1 MTITKRTMLML
12 VMLVTSIGINAQV
25 DLLRRF
31 GLEPDDI
38 TPEMRAMVAAFLKH
52 RFEVVGTVMATDDF
66 EPRPYPLQG
75 ANVMLTCV
83 EDTTQMGGA
92 AVDKDG
98 NVAAYIFCRNK
109 LKDLR
114 VRVRISYIGMETYD
128 RIFTPVADKDVIGD
142 KLVVKLD
149 TVVLKSTPMTL
160 AEAEVVGELQKMYQ
174 RGDTTFFNADAY
186 ETPSGSVLLDL
197 VRRLPGL
204 RYEGG
209 ELTYMGRSIEEM
221 RLNGDPFFRHD
232 ISVAL
237 NNMPHDKIK
246 SLKVYEVPDDTLD
259 VMTDNHLV
267 MDMQTKEAVR
277 SLDFAN
283 AQAGI
288 TADLKNFLLA
298 LSGNTWVKN
307 GAQVGLQFMTRDLP
321 NGGQPTLRDVDTN
334 VDASYEQTIG
344 RTSIDAGLSHGY
356 DRSDG
361 QTEGFTQIFM
371 PGFSQRTETVSRSS
385 NKSHDYSGRVAL
397 NGNFGAQTRWR
408 MRFDLRSSDSKRRS
422 GSSNHISD
430 DLGNLI
436 SQTQRQGLTN
446 SNSRRANWDAEY
458 HHFLDSLQRNEIG
471 VSMNAG
477 YSDAKSTT
485 YSNTTS
491 LFALLADS
499 TEATQYII
507 SSPTTGYN
515 LSAGMFLNHR
525 FGEKNNIRLS
535 YGARYINNHNNQQY
549 ADRVGRIDSLSY
561 DKRNHTMAQSIA
573 SSLLID
579 NKVINLKVNM
589 AVEPTRLVVSD
600 ERMGAVER
608 NTYNTIIYSPS
619 TELKFKIGEGLSSV
633 TLGYSGSN
641 QLPSAESLSASV
653 NSSDPMNIY
662 QGNPNLK
669 EAFRHTASMEW
680 KYKALLRATLSYT
693 QTDRQVTNKTIIDP
707 TTGARRTT
715 PENING
721 NRSLTS
727 YLFLTK
733 LFGQVSVNAIA
744 THTYSNN
751 VAYVSPKNY
760 TTGGNWEAT
769 KSATKLNN
777 YNFILI
783 TGYTDAHWIA
793 GIMANYNLD
802 HRRNEYMA
810 TSTNGQSV
818 STRLELRHEMDLGL
832 SLQTNFT
839 FQKHFGYELA
849 SANTTDYIWNAAIA
863 YRFLKRK
870 ATLSLEWNDILDNNR
885 GFSAS
890 MTDTQWSETRTLGKT
905 SYLLLSFAYRFSMFN

>member
-1 MTITKRTMLML
+1 ML

-149 TVVLKSTPMTL
+149 TVVLKSNPMTL

-283 AQAGI
+283 AHAGI
-288 TADLKNFLLA
+288 TADIKNFLLA

-307 GAQVGLQFMTRDLP
+307 GAQVGLNFSTRDLP
-321 NGGQPTLRDVDTN
+321 RGGDNPTLRNVNTN
-334 VDASYEQTIG
+334 AAASYEQTLG
-344 RTSIDAGLSHGY
+344 RTHLDARVTHGY
-356 DRSDG
+356 NRTDT
-361 QTEGFTQIFM
+361 QNEGFTQLFM
-371 PGFSQRTETVSRSS
+371 PGFTQRTESGSCNMNRG
-385 NKSHDYSGRVAL
+385 HDYDGTIRFDGS
-397 NGNFGAQTRWR
+397 FSAQTRWR
-408 MRFDLRSSDSKRRS
+408 MNLGLGSNDSKS
-422 GSSNHISD
+422 TSQSHSD
-430 DLGNLI
+430 ITNDLGQLV
-436 SQTQRQGLTN
+436 SHTERQSITN
-446 SNSRRANWDAEY
+446 THGKYINWNGRFTHY
-458 HHFLDSLQRNEIG
+458 LDSLQRNEIG
-471 VSMNAG
+471 VTLGTSYNT
-477 YSDAKSTT
+477 SRSTT
-485 YSNTTS
+485 HSNTSS

-499 TEATQYII
+499 TETTNYVI
-507 SSPTTGYN
+507 SSPSDNYRLEGG
-515 LSAGMFLNHR
+515 LFFNHR
-525 FGEKNNIRLS
+525 FGEKNNLQVAYDIS
-535 YGARYINNHNNQQY
+535 YDNNHNDQQY
-549 ADRVGRIDSLSY
+549 SDMAGNIDTLSY
-561 DKRNHTMAQSIA
+561 DKSNHSMRHSLS

-579 NKVINLKVNM
+579 NKSLNLRLSMRVS
-589 AVEPTRLVVSD
+589 PTHLVVTD
-600 ERMGAVER
+600 RRWTDAAATRG
-608 NTYNTIIYSPS
+608 TYNTVIYNPS
-619 TELKFKIGEGLSSV
+619 TELKLKFDHQQSNI
-633 TLGYSGSN
+633 TLRYNGSN
-641 QLPSAESLSASV
+641 QLPSVSSLSASV
-653 NSSDPMNIY
+653 DAYNPMNIY
-662 QGNPNLK
+662 QGNPELK
-669 EAFRHTASMEW
+669 EAFRHNASIEW
-680 KYKALLRATLSYT
+680 QHRALLRASLTYGR
-693 QTDRQVTNKTIIDP
+693 TDRQVVNKTTLDP
-707 TTGARRTT
+707 LTGARHTMPVNT
-715 PENING
+715 NG
-721 NRSLTS
+721 NWSLTS

-733 LFGQVSVNAIA
+733 LFGQLSVNAIA
-744 THTYSNN
+744 THTYNN
-751 VAYVSPKNY
+751 TVGYVQNMASGNTSTVDATLS
-760 TTGGNWEAT
+760 TTRW
-769 KSATKLNN
+769 NN
-777 YNFILI
+777 YNFII
-783 TGYTDAHWIA
+783 ISGYTDAHWIA
-793 GIMANYNLD
+793 GIMANYNID
-802 HRRNEYMA
+802 HRKNQYTA

-818 STRLELRHEMDLGL
+818 NARLELRHEMDLGL
-832 SLQTNFT
+832 SLGTNFT
-839 FQKHFGYELA
+839 YQRHFGYELA
-849 SANTTDYIWNAAIA
+849 SANRTDYIWNATVA

-870 ATLSLEWNDILDNNR
+870 ATLSLEWNDILDQQR

-890 MTDTQWSETRTLGKT
+890 MSDTQWSETRTLGKT
-905 SYLLLSFAYRFSMFN
+905 SYLLLSFAYRFSMFK